1 MTTCRRLMKH
11 RCSLWLTALA
21 WLAATLTAS
30 AHDPGLS
37 SADLRV
43 FPDRL
48 EAHLTFARGDM
59 ETLLTLDADGDGL
72 VSTNELAAVQQK
84 LNALARAMLEVR
96 GDSNAVPAQQP
107 RAELD
112 TTNNVHF
119 HATYPLRAPRELV
132 AHSALIDRMP
142 RGHRQFT
149 TLYEGDGTALAE
161 MLLSAEQD
169 VVEADLGGLFP
180 QSHTFTDFL
189 KLGVEHIVT
198 GYDHLLFLFGLLVV
212 VPRTREAV
220 LIITCFTIAHTVTL
234 GLATLGW
241 VTMESRIVEPLIAA
255 TIVYVGVENLLQ
267 PEGPRWRWLLTLAFG
282 LIHGFGFAG
291 VLVELGVSSA
301 RGGVALPLFS
311 FNLGVELGQIAIA
324 AAVLPILWWLRRF
337 GWFKKLAVPGASV
350 FLILI
355 GAWWLLE
362 RTVLST

>member
-1 MTTCRRLMKH
+1 MRRWRNAVACLLG
-11 RCSLWLTALA
+11 RLGVLWIV
-21 WLAATLTAS
+21 AAAH

-48 EAHLTFARGDM
+48 EAHLTFARGDV
-59 ETLLTLDADGDGL
+59 ETLLPLDTDSDGA
-72 VSTNELAAVQQK
+72 VSTNELAAVQMK
-84 LNALARAMLEVR
+84 LAALAAEMLSVR
-96 GDSNAVPAQQP
+96 GDSNSVPSQQP
-107 RAELD
+107 RSELD

-119 HATYPLRAPRELV
+119 RATYPLRAPKLLV
-132 AHSALIDRMP
+132 IHSALIDRMP

-169 VVEADLGGLFP
+169 VVEADLGELFP

-198 GYDHLLFLFGLLVV
+198 GYDHLLFLFGLLIV
-212 VPRTREAV
+212 VPRLRTAA
-220 LIITCFTIAHTVTL
+220 LIITCFTVAHTVTL
-234 GLATLGW
+234 GLATLG
-241 VTMESRIVEPLIAA
+241 VVQMRSDIVEPLIAA
-255 TIVYVGVENLLQ
+255 TIVYVGVENLLK

-291 VLVELGVSSA
+291 VLVELGVSSS

-324 AAVLPILWWLRRF
+324 AVVLPVLWWLRRF
-337 GWFKKLAVPGASV
+337 GWFKRFAVPGASV

-362 RTVLST
+362 RTVLAK

>member
-1 MTTCRRLMKH
+1 MKH
-11 RCSLWLTALA
+11 RCRLWLTALA
-21 WLAATLTAS
+21 CLAATLTAS

-48 EAHLTFARGDM
+48 EAHLTFARGDV
-59 ETLLTLDADGDGL
+59 ETILPLDADGDGA

-84 LNALARAMLEVR
+84 LDALAAGILEVR
-96 GDSNAVPAQQP
+96 GDSNVVHSQQP

-119 HATYPLRAPRELV
+119 HATYPWRAPRELV
-132 AHSALIDRMP
+132 VHSALLDRMP

-149 TLYEGDGTALAE
+149 TLYEGDDTALAE
-161 MLLSAEQD
+161 MLLSAEED
-169 VVEADLGGLFP
+169 VIEVGLDGLFP
-180 QSHTFTDFL
+180 PSHTFTDFL

-212 VPRTREAV
+212 VPRARTAA
-220 LIITCFTIAHTVTL
+220 LIITCFTVAHTVTL
-234 GLATLGW
+234 GLATLG
-241 VTMESRIVEPLIAA
+241 VVNMRSNIVEPLIAA
-255 TIVYVGVENLLQ
+255 TIVYVGVENLLK
-267 PEGPRWRWLLTLAFG
+267 PDGPRWRWLLTLVFG

-291 VLVELGVSSA
+291 VLVELGVNSA

-324 AAVLPILWWLRRF
+324 AAVLPVLWWLRRF
-337 GWFKKLAVPGASV
+337 GWFKKFAIPGASV

-362 RTVLST
+362 RTVLAG

>member
-1 MTTCRRLMKH
+1 MPRWRNWPL
-11 RCSLWLTALA
+11 R
-21 WLAATLTAS
+21 WLAAFLGAFAALAAH

-48 EAHLTFARGDM
+48 EAHLTFARGDV
-59 ETLLTLDADGDGL
+59 ETIQPLDADGDGA
-72 VSTNELAAVQQK
+72 VSAAELAAVQEQ
-84 LNALARAMLEVR
+84 LVALAVEMLSVR
-96 GDSNAVPAQQP
+96 GDSNNVAAQQP
-107 RAELD
+107 RAEID

-119 HATYPLRAPRELV
+119 RATYSLRAPRLLTI
-132 AHSALIDRMP
+132 HSALIDRMP

-169 VVEADLGGLFP
+169 VVEADLGELFP
-180 QSHTFTDFL
+180 QTHTFADFL

-198 GYDHLLFLFGLLVV
+198 GYDHLLFLFGLLIVI
-212 VPRTREAV
+212 PRFGPAA
-220 LIITCFTIAHTVTL
+220 LIITCFTVAHTVTL
-234 GLATLGW
+234 GLATLGL
-241 VTMESRIVEPLIAA
+241 VQMPSNIVEPLIAA
-255 TIVYVGVENLLQ
+255 TIVYVGVENLLK
-267 PEGPRWRWLLTLAFG
+267 PEGPRWRWVLTLAFG

-291 VLVELGVSSA
+291 VLVELGVSRA

-324 AAVLPILWWLRRF
+324 AVVLPVLWWLRRF
-337 GWFKKLAVPGASV
+337 GWFKKFAVPGASV

-362 RTVLST
+362 RTVLAR